1 MQSHF
6 YSLPLQSL
14 PPSLFSGH
22 LLALPSLN
30 LTPLALFGNL
40 FLMPSLSEF
49 CSCCGKAGGE
59 LDLGCYF
66 GNGWGRR

>member
-14 PPSLFSGH
+14 PPFLFSGH
-22 LLALPSLN
+22 LLVLSSLN

-40 FLMPSLSEF
+40 FYMPSLSEF
-49 CSCCGKAGGE
+49 CSCCGKAGRGVWRV
-59 LDLGCYF
+59 DLSCYF
-66 GNGWGRR
+66 GNG

>member
-6 YSLPLQSL
+6 YSLSLQSL
-14 PPSLFSGH
+14 SPFLFSGH

-30 LTPLALFGNL
+30 LTLVALFGNL

-49 CSCCGKAGGE
+49 YSCCGKAVGG
-59 LDLGCYF
+59 
-66 GNGWGRR
+66 WI